1 MRRTPVFRLTLA
13 LTAIAVAACSEQTT
27 TTPPRAFDLRASMS
41 ASSGGDQT
49 YIISASGTS
58 LRAGIAE
65 AVTAAGG
72 KIVSKMDGIGIIVAT
87 SRDPQFAGKA
97 AKISGVS
104 DVALDQMVQWIEPE
118 PLFVPSV
125 EANVADIGEQSHGAT
140 GFGVDESFRAIQWA
154 PDAVSAPAAWDLG
167 ALGQGAR
174 VAILDGGVHKTH
186 VDIAPN
192 LDLARSRSFT
202 LANCAKPPKP
212 PNPPPP
218 ADTLPD
224 PPPDPPHCNNFD
236 FDIGTFWHGTH
247 VSGIVAA
254 RANGIGTVGIAP
266 MATII
271 GVKVLYRGSGSFSW
285 VMNGIYYAA
294 TPISEGGAGAHII
307 NMSLGASFPRQGPGA
322 AQLAA
327 ALSRATS
334 YANKRGVLVV
344 AAAGNDS
351 LDLDHTANLVSVP
364 AQSVG
369 VVAVS
374 ALGPMGWAVPNTVF
388 NLDRRAS
395 YTNFGQS
402 AIHLGGPGGDFAL
415 PGNALCSKPRRA
427 VPPAVPGGAV
437 VNPCWVFDMVMAP
450 SRGGATSTTTY
461 SWAAGTSM
469 ASPAVAGVAALIV
482 GKYGPMSPSE
492 LIHRLQKSADDLGKP
507 GNDDFYG
514 AGRVNALRAVQ

>member
-1 MRRTPVFRLTLA
+1 MRRTTFTRFTLA
-13 LTAIAVAACSEQTT
+13 LAAIAVAACSEQTT
-27 TTPPRAFDLRASMS
+27 TTPPRAFDLKASMS
-41 ASSGGDQT
+41 VSGGGEET

-72 KIVSKMDGIGIIVAT
+72 KIVSKMDGIGVIVAT
-87 SRDPQFAGKA
+87 SRDPGFAARA

-104 DVALDQMVQWIEPE
+104 DVALDQIVQWVEPE
-118 PLFVPSV
+118 LAVPSV
-125 EANVADIGEQSHGAT
+125 EADITDIGQQSHGGT
-140 GFGVDESFRAIQWA
+140 GVGTHDSFRLVQWA
-154 PDAVSAPAAWDLG
+154 PDAVSAPAAWNAG
-167 ALGQGAR
+167 HEGQGAR

-192 LDLARSRSFT
+192 LDVTKSKSFT

-254 RANGIGTVGIAP
+254 PANGIGTVGIAP
-266 MATII
+266 KATII
-271 GVKVLYRGSGSFSW
+271 GVKVLYRGSGAFSW

-307 NMSLGASFPRQGPGA
+307 NMSLGAAFFKQGAGA
-322 AQLAA
+322 AQLVN

-344 AAAGNDS
+344 ASAGNS
-351 LDLDHTANLVSVP
+351 AIDLDHTANVVTVP
-364 AQSVG
+364 AMAVG
-369 VVAVS
+369 VQAVS
-374 ALGPMGWAVPNTVF
+374 ALGPMGWAVPGNTSW
-388 NLDRRAS
+388 NLDRPAS

-402 AIHLGGPGGDFAL
+402 AIHLAGPGGDSAL
-415 PGNALCSKPRRA
+415 PGNAACTRPRVVPQGA
-427 VPPAVPGGAV
+427 PPANVAA
-437 VNPCWVFDMVMAP
+437 PCWVFDMVMAP
-450 SRGGATSTTTY
+450 SRGAGASVSTY
-461 SWAAGTSM
+461 SWASGTSM

-492 LIHRLQKSADDLGKP
+492 LVHRLQKSADDLGKP

-514 AGRVNALRAVQ
+514 AGRVNALKAVQ